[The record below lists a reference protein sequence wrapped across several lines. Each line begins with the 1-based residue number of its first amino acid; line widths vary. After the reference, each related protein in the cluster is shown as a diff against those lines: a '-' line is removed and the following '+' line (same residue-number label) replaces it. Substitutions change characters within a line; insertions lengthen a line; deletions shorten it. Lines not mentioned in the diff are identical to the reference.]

1 METRKPGDLAA
12 DVARPLSGTRQGR
25 GDFRRSDPILRRPT
39 LRPGGS
45 ARTQAPRTQSRRRYG
60 GTAMTR
66 SMLLSTAAV
75 AAAAFAA
82 APAWAQ
88 PADQLEE
95 VIVTATRLP
104 AVAADTP
111 GARVID
117 AETIEQR
124 GAVFAADILADV
136 PGLSVT
142 RTGAFGG
149 VAQVRMRGANP
160 GKTLVLVDGAPVTD
174 PADINGAYDFG
185 AFELADIDRIEVLS
199 GPQSSLWGSDAIG
212 GVISFTTREVDGLRA
227 ELEAGSLATARG
239 RLSVGTAND
248 AYAVSAYVSQFETD
262 GVSAADEADGNSE
275 RDGLR
280 STTAGGKARYAFSDT
295 VSVDGS
301 IRWAKAHVDIDGYP
315 APTYALGDT
324 DDVQDSEQWS
334 GVARLSARALG
345 LSHQFSVSA
354 SDIDRTSYSGGFGST
369 FSGDRQVYR
378 WQADGETSGVAYAF
392 GAEREEASG
401 ALSSGEARDLA
412 TTSVFGVAQYDAGP
426 LNLTGGLR
434 YDDTD
439 DFGAET
445 TGRLSAAYDLA
456 GGFTLSAAYGT
467 GFKAPTVSQAVCD
480 YCSAP
485 LPWPELTAETADSV
499 EVALGWASADGRLD
513 GRVTAYRLNVDDEIA
528 WRDGRYINIA
538 KTETDGVEAEGRAAL
553 GGGFD
558 LTLAYA
564 WTDARD
570 GTTDARLLRV
580 PEHAGSAT
588 LGWSGDRL
596 SGALT
601 VRAEGDMDD
610 SGGVRDGFVTA
621 NLNAAYALTDNVVLT
636 ARIENLA
643 DERYQQVLGYGEP
656 GRTGYLG
663 IRLRY

>member
-1 METRKPGDLAA
+1 
-12 DVARPLSGTRQGR
+12 
-25 GDFRRSDPILRRPT
+25 
-39 LRPGGS
+39 
-45 ARTQAPRTQSRRRYG
+45 
-60 GTAMTR
+60 MTR
-66 SMLLSTAAV
+66 SMLLSTVAV

-88 PADQLEE
+88 QTDQLDE

-160 GKTLVLVDGAPVTD
+160 GKTLVLVDGAPVND

-185 AFELADIDRIEVLS
+185 SFELADIDRIEVLS

-280 STTAGGKARYAFSDT
+280 STTAGAKARYAFSDT

-315 APTYALGDT
+315 APTYALADT
-324 DDVQDSEQWS
+324 DDTQDSEQWS
-334 GVARLSARALG
+334 GFARLSARALG
-345 LSHQFSVSA
+345 LSHQFSISA
-354 SDIDRTSYSGGFGST
+354 SDIDRTSYSGGWPST

-378 WQADGETSGVAYAF
+378 WQADGAASGVTYAF

-401 ALSSGEARDLA
+401 ALSSGASRDLA
-412 TTSVFGVAQYDAGP
+412 TTSVFGVAQYDVGA

-445 TGRLSAAYDLA
+445 TGRISAAYDLA
-456 GGFTLSAAYGT
+456 RGFTLSAAYGT

-480 YCSAP
+480 YCYAP

-499 EVALGWASADGRLD
+499 EVALGWASADGRFD

-588 LGWSGDRL
+588 LGWTGDRL

-621 NLNAAYALTDNVVLT
+621 NLNAAYVLTDNVVLT
-636 ARIENLA
+636 ARVENLA

>member
-1 METRKPGDLAA
+1 MK
-12 DVARPLSGTRQGR
+12 
-25 GDFRRSDPILRRPT
+25 RSI
-39 LRPGGS
+39 
-45 ARTQAPRTQSRRRYG
+45 
-60 GTAMTR
+60 
-66 SMLLSTAAV
+66 LLSTTLLAASV
-75 AAAAFAA
+75 AL
-82 APAWAQ
+82 PALADDI
-88 PADQLEE
+88 DQLQE

-104 AVAADTP
+104 AAAADTP

-160 GKTLVLVDGAPVTD
+160 GKTLVLVDGAPVND

-185 AFELADIDRIEVLS
+185 SFELADIDRIEVLS

-239 RLSVGTAND
+239 RLSVGTANET
-248 AYAVSAYVSQFETD
+248 YAVSAYVSQFETD

-280 STTAGGKARYAFSDT
+280 STTAGAKARYALSDT

-301 IRWAKAHVDIDGYP
+301 IRWAKAHVDLDGYP
-315 APTYALGDT
+315 APTYVLADT
-324 DDVQDSEQWS
+324 DDTQDSEQWS
-334 GVARLSARALG
+334 GFARLNAKALG

-354 SDIDRTSYSGGFGST
+354 SDIGRTSYSSGWPST

-378 WQADGETSGVAYAF
+378 WQADGAAAGLAYAF
-392 GAEREEASG
+392 GAEREEAYG
-401 ALSSGEARDLA
+401 ALSSGAARDLA
-412 TTSVFGVAQYDAGP
+412 TTSVFGVAQYGVGA

-445 TGRLSAAYDLA
+445 TGRISAAYDLA

-480 YCSAP
+480 FCYAP

-499 EVALGWASADGRLD
+499 EVALGWASADGRLE

-610 SGGVRDGFVTA
+610 AGGVRDGFVTA
-621 NLNAAYALTDNVVLT
+621 NLNAAFALTDNVVVT
-636 ARIENLA
+636 ARVENLA

>member
-1 METRKPGDLAA
+1 MK
-12 DVARPLSGTRQGR
+12 
-25 GDFRRSDPILRRPT
+25 RSI
-39 LRPGGS
+39 
-45 ARTQAPRTQSRRRYG
+45 
-60 GTAMTR
+60 
-66 SMLLSTAAV
+66 LLSTTLLAASV
-75 AAAAFAA
+75 AL
-82 APAWAQ
+82 PALADDI
-88 PADQLEE
+88 DQLQE

-160 GKTLVLVDGAPVTD
+160 GKTLVLVDGAPVND

-185 AFELADIDRIEVLS
+185 SFELADIDRIEVLS

-239 RLSVGTAND
+239 RLSVGTATD

-280 STTAGGKARYAFSDT
+280 STTAGAKARYALSDT

-315 APTYALGDT
+315 APTYVLADT
-324 DDVQDSEQWS
+324 DDTQDSEQWS
-334 GVARLSARALG
+334 GFARLNAKALG

-354 SDIDRTSYSGGFGST
+354 SDIDRTSYSGGWPST

-378 WQADGETSGVAYAF
+378 WQADGAATGVAYAF

-401 ALSSGEARDLA
+401 ALSSGAARDLA
-412 TTSVFGVAQYDAGP
+412 TTSVFGVAQYDVGA

-445 TGRLSAAYDLA
+445 TGRISAAYDLA

-480 YCSAP
+480 FCYAP

-538 KTETDGVEAEGRAAL
+538 QTETDGVEAEGRAAL

-610 SGGVRDGFVTA
+610 SGGVRNGFVTA
-621 NLNAAYALTDNVVLT
+621 NLNAAFALTDNVVVT
-636 ARIENLA
+636 ARVENLA